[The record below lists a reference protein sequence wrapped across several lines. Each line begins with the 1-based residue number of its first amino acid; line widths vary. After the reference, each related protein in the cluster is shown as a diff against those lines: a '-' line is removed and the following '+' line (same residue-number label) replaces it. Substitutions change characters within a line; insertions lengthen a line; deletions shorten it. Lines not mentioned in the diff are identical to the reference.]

1 MKFLIRIAINAVAL
15 YAAVA
20 IVPGI
25 SPQNADPTSY
35 IWLAL
40 IFGLVNAL
48 VKPLVNFLACGII
61 ILSLGLAT
69 ILINTGLFYL
79 TSWIGGQFGV
89 GLNID
94 GFWAALFG
102 AVIVSV
108 ISFVLNIFMPDES
121 GKRRKR
127 D

>member
-1 MKFLIRIAINAVAL
+1 MKFLLRIAINAVAL

-25 SPQNADPTSY
+25 SPQSPDPVSY

-48 VKPLVNFLACGII
+48 VKPLVNFLACGVI

-69 ILINTGLFYL
+69 ILINTGLFYFA
-79 TSWIGGQFGV
+79 SWIGTQFGV
-89 GLNID
+89 GLYID

-108 ISFVLNIFMPDES
+108 ISFVLNIFLPDDR
-121 GKRRKR
+121 GRRRKK